1 LSFTTIIEKSLL
13 KKQLSLKLLY
23 TIVLSFQIKSECS
36 LHFPQ
41 FKTQN
46 ENGGKCG
53 ICGDAYNLPH
63 RPHEAP
69 GKFATGIIVRSYVPG
84 QVKHNPLEL
93 KH

>member
-1 LSFTTIIEKSLL
+1 VDRLYEKFHGWSNLHHPELKYVVDIINLFL
-13 KKQLSLKLLY
+13 
-23 TIVLSFQIKSECS
+23 
-36 LHFPQ
+36 Q

-53 ICGDAYNLPH
+53 ICGDAYNLPQ

-84 QVKHNPLEL
+84 QVKYQYSAFT
-93 KH
+93 